1 VRAVTCSQ
9 LADLL
14 HPVLAALS
22 HDVGGAELPTKIGA
36 NGVAAHQDD
45 LLGSEALGRQDR
57 Q

>member
-45 LLGSEALGRQDR
+45 LLGSEALGRQDG